1 MVERWSP
8 KAKDRVDF
16 DSENSLFYG
25 EYIFEFRNMYQ
36 THVPKVLINLN

>member
-25 EYIFEFRNMYQ
+25 DIFLNLGICTKPMYQ
-36 THVPKVLINLN
+36 KC